1 MATITIKN
9 LAQMKK
15 AFRKAPELA
24 RRQYLL
30 ALKLSA
36 DSIKRTMQKEVPA
49 KTRNLRRSIQ
59 SVVSGTKATI
69 GPNLSDAPYAIFVH
83 EGTRAHDI
91 RPRTKKA
98 LFWTGARHPV
108 KRVRH
113 PGTKANKF
121 VDRTADKGEKDV
133 NKIFLLSTRK
143 LLNDIARKS
152 K

>member
-9 LAQMKK
+9 LAKIK
-15 AFRKAPELA
+15 IAFKKAPELA

-30 ALKLSA
+30 AIKLSA
-36 DSIKRTMQKEVPA
+36 DSIKRTMQNEVPM

-59 SVVSGTKATI
+59 SKVSGTKAII
-69 GPNLSDAPYAIFVH
+69 GPNLNDAPYALFVH

-98 LFWTGARHPV
+98 LFWKGARHPV
-108 KRVRH
+108 KSVRH

-121 VDRTADKGEKDV
+121 VDRTAQKGGKDV
-133 NKIFLLSTRK
+133 NKIFLLSTNK
-143 LLNDIARKS
+143 LLNDIARRS

>member
-9 LAQMKK
+9 LAKMQQ

-36 DSIKRTMQKEVPA
+36 DSIKRTMQNEVPM

-59 SVVSGTKATI
+59 SVVRGTKATI
-69 GPNLSDAPYAIFVH
+69 GPNLNDAKYALFVH
-83 EGTRAHDI
+83 EGTRAYEI

-98 LFWTGARHPV
+98 LFWKGARHPV
-108 KRVRH
+108 KRVHH
-113 PGTKANKF
+113 PGIKPNKF
-121 VDRTADKGEKDV
+121 VDRTAQKGEKDV